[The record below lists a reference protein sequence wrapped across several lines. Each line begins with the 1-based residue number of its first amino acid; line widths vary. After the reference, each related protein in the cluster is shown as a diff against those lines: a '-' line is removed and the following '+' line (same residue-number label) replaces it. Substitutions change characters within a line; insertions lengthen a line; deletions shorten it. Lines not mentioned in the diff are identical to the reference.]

1 MTEAQLIKKLNEL
14 RSLPAETE
22 VVEFKTAGNNYDS
35 KKIGKYFSALC
46 NEANPN
52 GKSEAWLI
60 FGIENEHRNI
70 VGSNY
75 RAGNRAALDS
85 LKSEIANKTTN
96 RITFTE
102 IYELN
107 LPEGRVL
114 MFKIPPAPIGFPV
127 AWEGH
132 YYGRDNEV
140 LVPLNIEE
148 FERIRKQATLAD
160 WSAVICEGATL
171 DDIEPAAIAKARE
184 NYKNKF
190 PALAAAVDTWD
201 DITFLN
207 KIKITIKGKITRAA
221 IILLGK
227 SESEHFINPAEAKIR
242 WILKDSNNAERDY
255 AICSCPLLL
264 SVDEVY
270 LKIRNLKYRY
280 LKSGTLFPEEV
291 EQYEPF
297 VIREALNNCIA
308 HQDYTKGGRINVV
321 EKDDEL
327 IFTNLGNFIP
337 GTVENVIR
345 ENAPEELYRNPFLA
359 TAMFNLKMVD
369 TIGSG
374 IRRMFTYQRNRFFPM
389 PEYDFSGGKVKVTIT
404 GKVLDMDY
412 ARMLAQNPELS
423 LEEIIMLDK
432 VQKKK
437 ELTENEIK
445 HLREKNLVEGRKG
458 LIHISASLAA
468 TTGQTVDYMKTKG
481 VDDAFIRKTITD
493 YLNKFGEAKREVFEK
508 ILINK
513 LSDSLSETQ
522 KLVKIKN
529 ILQAMKKGGK
539 IVITSSKKWKLP
551 ELDKG

>member
-1 MTEAQLIKKLNEL
+1 MTEAQLRNKLNEL

-22 VVEFKTAGNNYDS
+22 VVEFKTAANNYDF

-46 NEANPN
+46 NEANLN

-75 RAGNRAALDS
+75 RAGNGAALSS
-85 LKSEIANKTTN
+85 LKSEIAGKTTN
-96 RITFTE
+96 RITFIE

-107 LPEGRVL
+107 FPEGRVL
-114 MFKIPPAPIGFPV
+114 MFKIPPAPNGFPI

-132 YYGRDNEV
+132 YYGRDNEE
-140 LVPLNIEE
+140 LVPLNMEE
-148 FERIRKQATLAD
+148 FERIRKQATLTD

-171 DDIEPAAIAKARE
+171 DDLEPAAIAEART

-190 PALAAAVDTWD
+190 SELAAAVDTWD

-207 KIKITIKGKITRAA
+207 KTKIIIKGKITRTA
-221 IILLGK
+221 IILLGR

-242 WILKDSNNAERDY
+242 WVLKDRDGAEKDY
-255 AICSCPLLL
+255 AIFTSPFIFAI
-264 SVDEVY
+264 DEVFN
-270 LKIRNLKYRY
+270 KIRNLKYRY

-337 GTVENVIR
+337 ETVENVIR
-345 ENAPEELYRNPFLA
+345 GDAPEESYRNPFLA

-389 PEYDFSGGKVKVTIT
+389 PEYDFSRGKVKVTIT
-404 GKVLDMDY
+404 GKVLDIDY
-412 ARMLAQNPELS
+412 VRVLAQNPELS
-423 LEEIIMLDK
+423 LEEIMMLDK

-437 ELTENEIK
+437 GLTENEIK

-458 LIHISASLAA
+458 LVHISASLAA
-468 TTGQTVDYMKTKG
+468 ATGQTVDYMKTKG

-493 YLNKFGEAKREVFEK
+493 YLKKFHEAKREVFEK

-513 LSDSLSETQ
+513 LSDGLTEKQ
-522 KLVKIKN
+522 KQTKLQHT
-529 ILQAMKKGGK
+529 LQALKKEG
-539 IVITSSKKWKLP
+539 IITLNTERKWTLMSD
-551 ELDKG
+551 E

>member
-1 MTEAQLIKKLNEL
+1 MTEAQLRNKLNEL

-22 VVEFKTAGNNYDS
+22 VVEFKTAANNYDF

-46 NEANPN
+46 NEANLN

-75 RAGNRAALDS
+75 RAGNGAALSS
-85 LKSEIANKTTN
+85 LKSEIADKTTN
-96 RITFTE
+96 RITFIE

-107 LPEGRVL
+107 FPEGRVL
-114 MFKIPPAPIGFPV
+114 MFKIPPAPNGFPI

-132 YYGRDNEV
+132 YYGRDNEE
-140 LVPLNIEE
+140 LVPLNMEE
-148 FERIRKQATLAD
+148 FERIRKQATLSD

-171 DDIEPAAIAKARE
+171 DDLEPAAIAEART

-190 PALAAAVDTWD
+190 SELAAAVDTWD

-207 KIKITIKGKITRAA
+207 KTKIIIKGKITRTA
-221 IILLGK
+221 IILLGR

-242 WILKDSNNAERDY
+242 WVLKDRDGAEKDY
-255 AICSCPLLL
+255 AIFTSPFIFAIDD
-264 SVDEVY
+264 VFN
-270 LKIRNLKYRY
+270 KIRNLKYRY

-337 GTVENVIR
+337 ETIENVIR
-345 ENAPEELYRNPFLA
+345 GDAPEESYRNPFLA

-389 PEYDFSGGKVKVTIT
+389 PEYDFSRGKVKVTIT
-404 GKVLDMDY
+404 GKVLDIDY
-412 ARMLAQNPELS
+412 VRVLAQNPELS
-423 LEEIIMLDK
+423 LEEIMMLDK

-437 ELTENEIK
+437 GLTENEIK
-445 HLREKNLVEGRKG
+445 HLREKKLVEGRKG
-458 LIHISASLAA
+458 LVHISASLAA
-468 TTGQTVDYMKTKG
+468 ATGQTVDYMKTKG

-493 YLNKFGEAKREVFEK
+493 YLKKFHEAKREVFEK

-513 LSDSLSETQ
+513 LSDGLTEKQ
-522 KLVKIKN
+522 KQTKLQHT
-529 ILQAMKKGGK
+529 LQALKKEG
-539 IVITSSKKWKLP
+539 IITLNTERKWTLISA
-551 ELDKG
+551 E